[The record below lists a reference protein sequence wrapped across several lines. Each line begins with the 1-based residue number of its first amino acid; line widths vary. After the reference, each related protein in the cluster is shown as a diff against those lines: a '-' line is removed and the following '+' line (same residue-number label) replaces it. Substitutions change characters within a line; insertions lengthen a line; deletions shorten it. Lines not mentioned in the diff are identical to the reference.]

1 MPEEITKIL
10 DLGKDKIYS
19 LIISPYEGK
28 LLLFGGKDLIYSLEN
43 NQKGEVLPI
52 SNGKIINN
60 NKIIDNIKRCK
71 K

>member
-1 MPEEITKIL
+1 ML
-10 DLGKDKIYS
+10 DLGKDKIFS

-28 LLLFGGKDLIYSLEN
+28 LLLFDGKNLIYSLEN

-52 SNGKIINN
+52 SNGKIIKN